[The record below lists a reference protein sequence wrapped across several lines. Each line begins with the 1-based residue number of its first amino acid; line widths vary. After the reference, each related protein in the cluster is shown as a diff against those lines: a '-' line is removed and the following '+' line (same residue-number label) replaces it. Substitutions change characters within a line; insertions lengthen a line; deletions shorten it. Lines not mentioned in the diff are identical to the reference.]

1 MTESIAEIGVAHGAH
16 EVSELSAGYEIG
28 KLGMWIF
35 LAGETMLFGG
45 LMGVFTLLAVARGG
59 WGSDGAHV
67 NWRLAGINT
76 IILFT
81 SSMTAALAQGAA
93 RVTDTD
99 RVKRYVSASGLLGVL
114 FLVVKAFEYAGD
126 VAEGFTPRAG
136 LFWNFYYLMTGLHV
150 LHLFAGVVVLF
161 GLLLWVKPQNAGSWL
176 ERKLKYA
183 CLYWYFVEIVWVFL
197 YALVYLSPSV
207 Q

>member
-1 MTESIAEIGVAHGAH
+1 MTESVAEVGAPHATH
-16 EVSELSAGYEIG
+16 EVSELSASYEIG

-45 LMGVFTLLAVARGG
+45 LMGVFTLVAFSRGG

-93 RVTDTD
+93 RSGDLA
-99 RVKRYVSASGLLGVL
+99 RGQALSQRQRSFGRAVSRGQGLRIRG
-114 FLVVKAFEYAGD
+114 
-126 VAEGFTPRAG
+126 
-136 LFWNFYYLMTGLHV
+136 
-150 LHLFAGVVVLF
+150 
-161 GLLLWVKPQNAGSWL
+161 
-176 ERKLKYA
+176 
-183 CLYWYFVEIVWVFL
+183 
-197 YALVYLSPSV
+197 
-207 Q
+207 